1 MQHLTHH
8 ERVGMTHALVELLDG
23 WGVSDADKLKIL
35 GLKGTVRS
43 RTFRRYRDGTPFP
56 LDHQV
61 LEHVQHLIGIAA
73 ALRTSFPR
81 NASMSAYWM
90 RKPNRHLNHR
100 APLAVLIQDGL
111 AGLTRVRAHL
121 DCTYAWDLT
130 GSRHTG
136 TRGN

>member
-8 ERVGMTHALVELLDG
+8 ERIGLTQALVELLDG

-35 GLKGTVRS
+35 GLTGTVRS
-43 RTFRRYRDGTPFP
+43 RTFKRYRDGTPFP

-61 LEHVQHLIGIAA
+61 LEHVQHLIGIAD
-73 ALRTSFPR
+73 ALRTTFPR
-81 NASMSAYWM
+81 NAGMGGYWM
-90 RKPNRHLNHR
+90 RRPNRHLNHR
-100 APLAVLIQDGL
+100 PPLALLIQDGL

-136 TRGN
+136 TVEG

>member
-23 WGVSDADKLKIL
+23 WGVSDADKLTIL

-43 RTFRRYRDGTPFP
+43 RTFKRYRDGTPFP
-56 LDHQV
+56 LDNQV
-61 LEHVQHLIGIAA
+61 LEHVQHLIGIAD
-73 ALRTSFPR
+73 ALRTTFPR
-81 NASMSAYWM
+81 NAGMSAYWM

-100 APLAVLIQDGL
+100 APLAVLVQDGL
-111 AGLTRVRAHL
+111 AGLARVRAHL

-130 GSRHTG
+130 GSKHTG
-136 TRGN
+136 SDHG

>member
-23 WGVSDADKLKIL
+23 WGVGDGDKLKIL
-35 GLKGTVRS
+35 GLAGTIRS
-43 RTFRRYRDGTPFP
+43 RTFKRYRDGTPFP

-61 LEHVQHLIGIAA
+61 LEHVQHLVGIAD
-73 ALRTSFPR
+73 ALRTTFPR
-81 NASMSAYWM
+81 NAGMSAYWM

-100 APLAVLIQDGL
+100 SPLAVLIQDGL

-136 TRGN
+136 THRS